1 MNGIPG
7 NTLPSES
14 SFEALLRCL
23 DIQGSR
29 EIVRIGGG
37 GYSFPQYIPRSYVG
51 ALGFI
56 LGIFQLFIPELSC
69 SVYFIEH
76 QSYETRVFKKLNL
89 FQN

>member
-23 DIQGSR
+23 DIQGYR

-37 GYSFPQYIPRSYVG
+37 GLLFPPVHPEELRRGSWIYSWHISTIHPRIVLFS
-51 ALGFI
+51 
-56 LGIFQLFIPELSC
+56 IF
-69 SVYFIEH
+69 Y
-76 QSYETRVFKKLNL
+76 
-89 FQN
+89 